1 MALTGTIVSAKVV
14 GTPKPGDTLKLEVV
28 YNAEA
33 TENEAPWTVSVAA
46 FDGSTLIG
54 YDNTSQLYNSLSNF
68 SVEFTCTIKMPST
81 SKDIGLALYG
91 HPDTDQKI
99 EDYL

>member
-1 MALTGTIVSAKVV
+1 MALTGTIKSAKVV
-14 GTPKPGDTLKLEVV
+14 GTPKPGDALKLEVV
-28 YNAEA
+28 YNAAA

-46 FDGSTLIG
+46 FDGTTLIG
-54 YDNTSQLYNSLSNF
+54 WDDSSTAFSKLDNF
-68 SVEFTCTIKMPST
+68 SVAFTCSIKMPST
-81 SKDIGLALYG
+81 AKNITLQLWA